1 MLIMSLNKNQY
12 KLVINLTIVKKYCEI
27 FCILSLSPL
36 VIMNLW
42 HFVFNCH
49 SQLITKEKSPKL
61 TLDNLIKLFKR
72 GTFEL
77 CNTIFY

>member
-1 MLIMSLNKNQY
+1 MGLNKNQY
-12 KLVINLTIVKKYCEI
+12 KFVINLTIVKKYCEI

-42 HFVFNCH
+42 HFIFNCH

-77 CNTIFY
+77 RNTIFY